1 MSTRPTAARPRR
13 TRTLPLAAHG
23 KVTAGPGGLWTV
35 PGHGK
40 RARYAQR
47 NCVVSEGA
55 FPTPFG

>member
-13 TRTLPLAAHG
+13 TRTLPLPVHGRVAAD
-23 KVTAGPGGLWTV
+23 PGGLWTV

-40 RARYAQR
+40 RARYAQH